1 MRIPV
6 WIFTGPLGAGKSTVI
21 NAVLDALPKSSN
33 PACITH
39 HFAMSYGCESTPV
52 RRDPASTGRSKS
64 HANETAARLN
74 LAFYDEVYDFGS
86 GCICC
91 SPKGDFARRLWALAR
106 WNDEDLEETQKVTHL
121 FVETT
126 GLGEPD
132 AFAKLFFHDDVV
144 AAAFELRCVVAV
156 VNPAN
161 VAPALDEVPPAGLA
175 NKPAAQLA
183 PASVLCV
190 NPRAGADGADGADGA
205 ADGLERARRAAAPGA
220 VVVDAS
226 ALTSDPRTFG
236 ASCLDALA
244 DAPAFDQ
251 SAAARRDPSFA
262 DADADATV
270 PLVQTSLA
278 LGSSHD
284 GRVVTAC
291 CAERG
296 ALNRVAFVEWIQ
308 SVCAAG
314 GGLARCKGDVELAGE
329 RGRRL
334 VVDGVGGALT
344 LREEAGREERSRG
357 AAGDGTD
364 QLDGTE
370 GWGGDGPKAP
380 LCGDASCQISEH
392 RHGDR
397 PSRVFFAGKSMKV
410 SKLRAGFRAC
420 FVPKGFEWAADIE
433 VDFPGQGDMGK
444 EVEVRGERV
453 ALWRVDGQFKAIAAI
468 CPHAGGELAKG
479 SVLSMGEG
487 GQKLLSCPVHF
498 FTFDMESG
506 ECVTA
511 KSCSRAKVYETRVAL
526 GGIYVRVQGAGVD
539 RDEAGARDGD
549 DGEDDGYRPPAVVD
563 FDANGNV
570 VRVG

>member
-52 RRDPASTGRSKS
+52 RRDPASAGRSKS

-161 VAPALDEVPPAGLA
+161 VARALDEVPPAGLA

-183 PASVLCV
+183 TASVLCV
-190 NPRAGADGADGADGA
+190 NPRAGPDGPHGPDDADDGR
-205 ADGLERARRAAAPGA
+205 ERALEAAAPGA

-226 ALTSDPRTFG
+226 ALASDPKTFG
-236 ASCLDALA
+236 ANCLRALA
-244 DAPAFDQ
+244 DAPAYDQ

-344 LREEAGREERSRG
+344 LREEAGREERSREEAEDG
-357 AAGDGTD
+357 AKG
-364 QLDGTE
+364 Q
-370 GWGGDGPKAP
+370 GGEGPKAP
-380 LCGDASCQISEH
+380 LCGDASCEISEH
-392 RHGDR
+392 RNGDR

-420 FVPKGFEWAADIE
+420 FVPKGFEWAADVE
-433 VDFPGQGDMGK
+433 VDFPGHGDTGK

>member
-190 NPRAGADGADGADGA
+190 NPRAGADGADGADG
-205 ADGLERARRAAAPGA
+205 GWRSREAAAGQAEGVQAQPHEEEA
-220 VVVDAS
+220 A
-226 ALTSDPRTFG
+226 
-236 ASCLDALA
+236 
-244 DAPAFDQ
+244 
-251 SAAARRDPSFA
+251 AAARPGFA
-262 DADADATV
+262 DG
-270 PLVQTSLA
+270 
-278 LGSSHD
+278 GS
-284 GRVVTAC
+284 R
-291 CAERG
+291 R
-296 ALNRVAFVEWIQ
+296 
-308 SVCAAG
+308 
-314 GGLARCKGDVELAGE
+314 
-329 RGRRL
+329 RGR
-334 VVDGVGGALT
+334 
-344 LREEAGREERSRG
+344 LRG
-357 AAGDGTD
+357 
-364 QLDGTE
+364 
-370 GWGGDGPKAP
+370 
-380 LCGDASCQISEH
+380 
-392 RHGDR
+392 
-397 PSRVFFAGKSMKV
+397 
-410 SKLRAGFRAC
+410 
-420 FVPKGFEWAADIE
+420 
-433 VDFPGQGDMGK
+433 
-444 EVEVRGERV
+444 
-453 ALWRVDGQFKAIAAI
+453 
-468 CPHAGGELAKG
+468 
-479 SVLSMGEG
+479 
-487 GQKLLSCPVHF
+487 
-498 FTFDMESG
+498 
-506 ECVTA
+506 
-511 KSCSRAKVYETRVAL
+511 
-526 GGIYVRVQGAGVD
+526 
-539 RDEAGARDGD
+539 
-549 DGEDDGYRPPAVVD
+549 
-563 FDANGNV
+563 
-570 VRVG
+570 

>member
-1 MRIPV
+1 M
-6 WIFTGPLGAGKSTVI
+6 
-21 NAVLDALPKSSN
+21 
-33 PACITH
+33 
-39 HFAMSYGCESTPV
+39 
-52 RRDPASTGRSKS
+52 
-64 HANETAARLN
+64 
-74 LAFYDEVYDFGS
+74 
-86 GCICC
+86 
-91 SPKGDFARRLWALAR
+91 
-106 WNDEDLEETQKVTHL
+106 
-121 FVETT
+121 
-126 GLGEPD
+126 
-132 AFAKLFFHDDVV
+132 
-144 AAAFELRCVVAV
+144 
-156 VNPAN
+156 
-161 VAPALDEVPPAGLA
+161 
-175 NKPAAQLA
+175 
-183 PASVLCV
+183 
-190 NPRAGADGADGADGA
+190 
-205 ADGLERARRAAAPGA
+205 
-220 VVVDAS
+220 
-226 ALTSDPRTFG
+226 
-236 ASCLDALA
+236 
-244 DAPAFDQ
+244 
-251 SAAARRDPSFA
+251 
-262 DADADATV
+262 
-270 PLVQTSLA
+270 QTSLA
-278 LGSSHD
+278 LGSAHD

-308 SVCAAG
+308 SVHAAAG

-329 RGRRL
+329 GGRRL

-364 QLDGTE
+364 QRDGTE

-539 RDEAGARDGD
+539 GDEAGARDGD
-549 DGEDDGYRPPAVVD
+549 DGEEDGYRPPAVVD